1 MNEDR
6 FSWAHPEDENDAP
19 RLFGV
24 ILGPPD
30 EQERIFSTL
39 SNRLET
45 SSRLAFDAL
54 RAIEDVGYVLVPKPG
69 PDPITTM
76 DHRELSDWFDEA
88 VQNRDWFTCE
98 RIAEEFDR
106 RRKES

>member
-1 MNEDR
+1 
-6 FSWAHPEDENDAP
+6 
-19 RLFGV
+19 
-24 ILGPPD
+24 
-30 EQERIFSTL
+30 
-39 SNRLET
+39 
-45 SSRLAFDAL
+45 
-54 RAIEDVGYVLVPKPG
+54 
-69 PDPITTM
+69 M